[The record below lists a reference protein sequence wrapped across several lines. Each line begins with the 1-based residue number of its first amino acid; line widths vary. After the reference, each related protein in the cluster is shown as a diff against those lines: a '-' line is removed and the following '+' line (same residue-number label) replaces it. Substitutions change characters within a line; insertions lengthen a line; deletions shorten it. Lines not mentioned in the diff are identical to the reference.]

1 VRDRVK
7 HKMQNRQSTYNV
19 YPLIGNTQFSMQDKG
34 RDFSKGRKIF
44 ISFFILHF
52 SLFFLLPSAAFSGT
66 IPLPSLQI
74 GLGQADNPGQV
85 SVLLQV
91 VALLTIL
98 SLAPAILILMTSFTR
113 LAVVFSF
120 LKHAMG
126 TQQVPPGQI
135 IVGLALFLTL
145 FIMMPVWQEIN
156 NNALQPYLNEE
167 ISRTEA
173 LEAAMHPIR
182 NFMFKQTREKD
193 LALFVKT
200 AQLDKPN
207 APRDVPTSVL
217 VPAFVISELKTAFII
232 GFVIYVPFLI
242 IDMVV
247 ASVLLSMGMMMLPPI
262 MISLP
267 FKLMLFVLVDG
278 WYLIVGSLVKSFM
291 TG

>member
-1 VRDRVK
+1 
-7 HKMQNRQSTYNV
+7 MQNKKKEILKRKSICHL
-19 YPLIGNTQFSMQDKG
+19 PALLG
-34 RDFSKGRKIF
+34 RRPYTG
-44 ISFFILHF
+44 SFACPVGPKALYGVICHL
-52 SLFFLLPSAAFSGT
+52 SLLLAIPTAAFSAT

-74 GLGQADNPGQV
+74 GLGQADNPAQV

-126 TQQVPPGQI
+126 THQVPPAQI

-145 FIMMPVWQEIN
+145 FIMMPVWN
-156 NNALQPYLNEE
+156 KVNKNALQPYLNEE
-167 ISRTEA
+167 ISGAEA

-182 NFMFKQTREKD
+182 QFMFRQTREKD

-200 AQLDKPN
+200 AKLGKPN

-217 VPAFVISELKTAFII
+217 IPAFVVSELKTAFII
-232 GFVIYVPFLI
+232 GFVVYVPFLI

>member
-1 VRDRVK
+1 VRDRVQ
-7 HKMQNRQSTYNV
+7 HKMQNKQSTRNR
-19 YPLIGNTQFSMQDKG
+19 YPLIDNRQHSIKDKG
-34 RDFSKGRKIF
+34 RDFSKGKRIF
-44 ISFFILHF
+44 FSSFIFHL
-52 SLFFLLPSAAFSGT
+52 SLFFLLPGAAFSGT

-126 TQQVPPGQI
+126 THQVPPGQI

-145 FIMMPVWQEIN
+145 FIMMPVWQQVN
-156 NNALQPYLNEE
+156 NNALQPYLSEE
-167 ISRTEA
+167 LSGAEA

-182 NFMFKQTREKD
+182 HFMFKQTREKD

-200 AQLDKPN
+200 ARLDKPN

-217 VPAFVISELKTAFII
+217 IPAFVVSELKTAFII
-232 GFVIYVPFLI
+232 GFVVYVPFLI

-278 WYLIVGSLVKSFM
+278 WHLIVGSLVRSFV
-291 TG
+291 T